1 MLRTILVVDDN
12 ELNREVLS
20 RRLELEQYKVITAEN
35 GQQAMDILSIEA
47 PDAMLL
53 DINMPVMDGYA
64 VLEKMKESAKLK
76 VIPVMMVTALNDMP
90 AVVKCIQGGAR
101 DYITKP
107 FDPALLRGRVERL
120 LAQRRS
126 VADPAEDPSALIEGN
141 VLVVDDN
148 ELNRDVLARRLVE
161 YGLTVTKVGS
171 GKEALEAVKTTKF
184 DLIMLDIMMPGM
196 DGYKVLEALKSDRA
210 TKKIAVLMISS
221 VEDYESIK
229 RALQLGAADYVVK
242 PFDNYLLRA
251 RVRCF
256 FGAPGQ
262 SVSEETDLNA
272 WRKRIAFEVKGGAVT
287 LPVPTD
293 IATTILQLSEDP
305 TANIEE
311 IARLIALDPSMT
323 ARILAVA
330 NSTLFKGVTKVGK
343 VMDAIARIGLKE
355 TRHYVATIAHKEAF
369 NCNMKL
375 TGQIMDRLWLHS
387 LGSALAA
394 KYIAEKKGFPADEM
408 YTYGLLHD
416 VGMALA
422 IKVIEQSNAG
432 AALQQADI
440 ESLVQLVHEEL
451 GSHVLKAWS
460 LDSKFVDAVTT
471 HHGKWDSGNTIQ
483 NVIMCADDAAVRAG
497 LNGVE
502 SVDKPRAEVWNALD
516 FDESQIEGCVAW
528 VKQEIDKV
536 KAI

>member
-76 VIPVMMVTALNDMP
+76 VIPVMMVTAINDMP
-90 AVVKCIQGGAR
+90 AVVKCIQAGAR

-126 VADPAEDPSALIEGN
+126 VADPADDPSALIEGN

-171 GKEALEAVKTTKF
+171 GKDALETVKTTKF

-196 DGYKVLEALKSDRA
+196 DGYKVLEALKADRA
-210 TKKIAVLMISS
+210 TKKISVLMISS
-221 VEDYESIK
+221 IEDHESIK

-256 FGAPGQ
+256 FNAVGKVAPTG
-262 SVSEETDLNA
+262 VDLES
-272 WRKRIAFEVKGGAVT
+272 WQKRIIFEVKGGTVT

-293 IATTILQLSEDP
+293 IATTVLQLSEDES
-305 TANIEE
+305 TTIEE

-323 ARILAVA
+323 AKILAVA
-330 NSTLFKGVTKVGK
+330 NSSLYKGVSKVGK
-343 VMDAIARIGLKE
+343 VMDAIARVGLKE
-355 TRHYVATIAHKEAF
+355 TRHYVATIAHKQAF

-375 TGQIMDRLWLHS
+375 TGQIMERLWMHS

-394 KYIAEKKGFPADEM
+394 KYIAEKMGLSAEEM

-422 IKVIEQSNAG
+422 IKVIEQASAG
-432 AALQQADI
+432 DSLQEQEV
-440 ESLVQLVHEEL
+440 ESLVQMVHEEL
-451 GSHVLKAWS
+451 GSSVLKSWL
-460 LDSKFVDAVTT
+460 LDAKFIDAVTA
-471 HHGKWDSGNTIQ
+471 HHGEWDQENMVQS
-483 NVIMCADDAAVRAG
+483 VIMCADDAAIRAG

-502 SVDKPRAEVWNALD
+502 SVNESRAEIWNALKFND
-516 FDESQIEGCVAW
+516 SQIADCVAW

-536 KAI
+536 KAV